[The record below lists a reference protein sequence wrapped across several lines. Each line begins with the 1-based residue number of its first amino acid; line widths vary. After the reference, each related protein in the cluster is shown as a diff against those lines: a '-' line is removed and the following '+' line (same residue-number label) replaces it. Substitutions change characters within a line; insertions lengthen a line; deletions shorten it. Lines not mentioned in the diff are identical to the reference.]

1 VVALGNGN
9 GIVASSRNAVDL
21 LTEFT
26 RTGRQEAFEEV
37 VRRYA
42 AMVFGVC
49 LKTTRNA
56 HDAEDATQAVFL
68 NLATHCKTSG
78 QPITYVGPWLQKV
91 ARRVSLDIRRSKK
104 RRQAR
109 EETHATTNGNG
120 HAHGVDDPGQA
131 GVDVDE
137 LKAVLNDELHQ
148 LPAKYRLPM
157 ILHYYGGLTREE
169 IARELGCKAS
179 TLGVRI
185 HRGRQMLAKRLEER
199 GASPVG
205 MSLGVALTVAVRDAV
220 SDGMIAS
227 TSKAAAELMAGKQLG
242 AMISSHVL
250 AVAHGAIGTAM
261 IAKLKTM
268 AAVIVVAALT
278 LAGTAGALA
287 KVVSLEDLKLQWPV
301 SLRGIFRIPRL
312 QSPFRA
318 PQARANDPAAPGA
331 LELAAQSAAA
341 DAVVQAVFW
350 LSEQD
355 ADSAPTSHRMRPN
368 GTPSRSRRGPGYTPA
383 GRLVAQLISTV
394 VHTSIANRAETSK
407 PAPADDQALAS
418 ARPLPPTSNEPP
430 RRPAAPA
437 SPPAEPPA
445 PRGGGFGGAV
455 VSTRG
460 SVVMGRDK
468 SVTLL
473 RPPSRMSGAA
483 RGTGGAPARPA
494 PNTAVVRGPSMT
506 LGAEPGSRGA
516 VTLKRGVMDVAA
528 QVIGEK
534 GHGELTQDGGV
545 NIAQAVRMGVEPGS
559 TARYDVKGNRLLIKG
574 SDAPVAL
581 APAGS
586 PTPPPFPVLNGIE
599 VGHAGDATFNLGDSL
614 GMGEVSELG
623 ASGRGGSLVVRGD
636 SGGSGTFTG
645 TGRVRLSGFFNH
657 SGRVIADGLGQD
669 RSLEFEGFRYVGNNF
684 DNPAAGGTNGWFARN
699 HGRLV
704 LPVLRVRQGTHTYT
718 WGDDP
723 SDPTIDLVN
732 SVRLTVHDAADDAPV
747 RVALLSRDHGDVP
760 ALPQGHN
767 FIGVWEYEAGT
778 QHGAVDLI
786 IRYDDAL
793 AAHLG
798 LDENNL
804 KLWRYDDGQW
814 LRINDETFFRDV
826 NQNLIG
832 GQAPSMEFFAVS
844 APEPSTAA
852 VMLLGGAALL
862 LRRRRGR

>member
-1 VVALGNGN
+1 LGNGN
-9 GIVASSRNAVDL
+9 GIVASSRNAGDL
-21 LTEFT
+21 LAEFR

-68 NLATHCKTSG
+68 NLATHCKING

-109 EETHATTNGNG
+109 EETHASTNGNG
-120 HAHGVDDPGQA
+120 HSNGVQDPGQA

-169 IARELGCKAS
+169 IAKELGCKAS

-185 HRGRQMLAKRLEER
+185 HRGRQMLARRLTER
-199 GASPVG
+199 GAAPVG
-205 MSLGVALTVAVRDAV
+205 MSLGVALTVAVREAV

-250 AVAHGAIGTAM
+250 AIAHGAIGTAM
-261 IAKLKTM
+261 IAKLKTV
-268 AAVIVVAALT
+268 AAVVAIAALT

-287 KVVSLEDLKLQWPV
+287 KVSLEDLKLQWPV
-301 SLRGIFRIPRL
+301 SLRGMFRIPRL

-318 PQARANDPAAPGA
+318 PQARADDASQGPGP
-331 LELAAQSAAA
+331 LELAAESAAA
-341 DAVVQAVFW
+341 EAVVRTVFW
-350 LSEQD
+350 L
-355 ADSAPTSHRMRPN
+355 ADRAEEGLPVDHRTRPN
-368 GTPSRSRRGPGYTPA
+368 GTPSRSRRGPGFTPA
-383 GRLVAQLISTV
+383 GRLVAQLVSTA
-394 VHTSIANRAETSK
+394 VHTSIANRSETSK
-407 PAPADDQALAS
+407 PGQAAGEALAS
-418 ARPLPPTSNEPP
+418 APATPSSTGEPARGP
-430 RRPAAPA
+430 VAAS
-437 SPPAEPPA
+437 SPPAVRPA
-445 PRGGGFGGAV
+445 HRARGGGGFGGAV

-460 SVVMGRDK
+460 SVVIGRDK
-468 SVTLL
+468 AVTLL
-473 RPPSRMSGAA
+473 RPPTRMNESL
-483 RGTGGAPARPA
+483 RGTDAPARAA
-494 PNTAVVRGPSMT
+494 PGTAVVRGPSMT
-506 LGAEPGSRGA
+506 IGADPGSRGA
-516 VTLKRGVMDVAA
+516 VALKRGMMDVAA

-545 NIAQAVRMGVEPGS
+545 NVAQAIRMGVESGS
-559 TARYDVKGNRLLIKG
+559 TADYNVKGNRLLIKA
-574 SDAPVAL
+574 SDPTFPLASAAA
-581 APAGS
+581 APAVS
-586 PTPPPFPVLNGIE
+586 VLNGIE
-599 VGHAGDATFNLGDSL
+599 IGHAGNASFNLGDTLS
-614 GMGEVSELG
+614 MGEVSELG
-623 ASGRGGSLVVRGD
+623 AFGPVGGSLVVRGD
-636 SGGSGTFTG
+636 AGGSGTFTG
-645 TGRVRLSGFFNH
+645 NGRVRLSGFFDHN
-657 SGRVIADGLGQD
+657 GRVIADGFGQD

-704 LPVLRVRQGTHTYT
+704 LPLLRVRKGTHTYT

-723 SDPTIDLVN
+723 TDPTIDLVN
-732 SVRLTVHDAADDAPV
+732 SVRLTVHDAASDGPV
-747 RVALLSRDHGDVP
+747 RVSLLSRDHGEVP

-767 FIGVWEYEAGT
+767 FIGVWQFETGT
-778 QHGAVDLI
+778 LEHGAVDLM

-793 AAHLG
+793 AAQLG

-804 KLWRYDDGQW
+804 KLWRYHDGEW
-814 LRINDETFFRDV
+814 LRINDESFFRDI
-826 NQNLIG
+826 NLNLLG
-832 GQAPSMEFFAVS
+832 GSAGAMEFFAVS
-844 APEPSTAA
+844 APEPSTAVVA
-852 VMLLGGAALL
+852 LLGGAAML
-862 LRRRRGR
+862 LRRRRR